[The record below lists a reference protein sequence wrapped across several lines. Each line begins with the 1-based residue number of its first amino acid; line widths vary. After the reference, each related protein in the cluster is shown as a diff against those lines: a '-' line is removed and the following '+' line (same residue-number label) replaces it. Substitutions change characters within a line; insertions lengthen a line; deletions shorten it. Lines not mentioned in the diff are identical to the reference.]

1 MEEKKIV
8 LIVLI
13 VDDEKEVRK
22 LIMDYL
28 NKQGFLALQAENGRL
43 ALNIV
48 TNDII
53 PDLVITDLM
62 MSVMGGL
69 ELCRSIRCHQDHRIR
84 SLPVIILSGEE
95 PEIHRPLVEKAG
107 ANLFLKKPV
116 NLKELR
122 AEIKKL
128 LGKKET
134 RGV

>member
-69 ELCRSIRCHQDHRIR
+69 ELCRSIRCHQDPRIR

-134 RGV
+134 SGV